1 MSELTARLT
10 DRLRAQKSGRGTDA
24 YLVIPPGDIV
34 SLSVGDPDLPPPP
47 HVIRAAHE
55 ALDAGRTRYTHWQ
68 GLRELRV
75 ALADKLR
82 RENALDYSP
91 DEVIVTVGA
100 EEALYVALTA
110 LIGPGDDV
118 LMADPYFHALPK
130 LVTLAG
136 GTPVFVPVRETDEF
150 ALRADEVERRVSPRA
165 KILIVVTPNN
175 PTGAVL
181 DADALEAL
189 ADVARRRN
197 LIVISDEIYERML
210 YDGARH
216 LSIAGFPGMR
226 ERTIVINGFSKSY
239 SMTGFRLGY
248 LAAPAEMVEALQAL
262 KEPLSICTTS
272 VSQWAGLAAL
282 TGPQDTAERVK
293 TYDER
298 RRVLMDGLTAMG
310 IPFVRPRGGFFLIAN
325 ISTTGLGS
333 LEFCRRLLAEA
344 QVAVFPGAL
353 TSSRDDA
360 IRVSWLVPVDRLR
373 EGLRRMQQFVERLRA
388 GAR

>member
-1 MSELTARLT
+1 MSDLTARLT
-10 DRLRAQKSGRGTDA
+10 DRLRGQKSARGTDA
-24 YLVIPPGDIV
+24 YLVIPPGDVV

-47 HVIRAAHE
+47 HVIRAAHD

-75 ALADKLR
+75 AIAEKLG
-82 RENALDYSP
+82 RENGLDYSP

-110 LIGPGDDV
+110 LVGPGDEV

-136 GTPVFVPVRETDEF
+136 GTPVFVPAREADGF
-150 ALRADEVERRVSPRA
+150 VLQADEVERRISPRA
-165 KILIVVTPNN
+165 KALIVVTPNN

-181 DADALEAL
+181 DANALEAL

-197 LIVISDEIYERML
+197 LIVISDEIYERTL

-216 LSIAGFPGMR
+216 HSIAALSGMR

-248 LAAPAEMVEALQAL
+248 LAAPADMVQALQAL

-282 TGPQDTAERVK
+282 TGPQDAAERVRI
-293 TYDER
+293 YDER
-298 RRVLMDGLTAMG
+298 RRVLMGGLEAMG
-310 IPFVRPRGGFFLIAN
+310 IPYVRPRGGFFMVAN

-333 LEFCRRLLAEA
+333 LEFCRRLLGEA
-344 QVAVFPGAL
+344 RVAVFPGAL
-353 TSSRDDA
+353 TSSRDDV
-360 IRVSWLVPVDRLR
+360 IRMSWLVPVERLR
-373 EGLRRMQQFVERLRA
+373 EGLGRMQEFVARLRA
-388 GAR
+388 AAR

>member
-1 MSELTARLT
+1 MSDLTARLT

-24 YLVIPPGDIV
+24 YLVIPPGDVV
-34 SLSVGDPDLPPPP
+34 SLSVGDPDLPPPA
-47 HVIRAAHE
+47 HVITAAHD

-75 ALADKLR
+75 ALAEKLR
-82 RENALDYSP
+82 RENALEYSA

-110 LIGPGDDV
+110 LIGPGDEV

-136 GTPVFVPVRETDEF
+136 GTPVLVPVKEADGF
-150 ALRADEVERRVSPRA
+150 ALRADEVERRISPRS
-165 KILIVVTPNN
+165 KMLIVVTPNN

-181 DADALEAL
+181 DAGPLEAL
-189 ADVARRRN
+189 ADVARRRD
-197 LIVISDEIYERML
+197 LVVISDEIYERTL

-216 LSIAGFPGMR
+216 TSIAALAGMR

-282 TGPQDTAERVK
+282 TGPQDTAERVRI
-293 TYDER
+293 YDER
-298 RRVLMDGLTAMG
+298 RRVLMDGLASME

-325 ISTTGLGS
+325 IATTGLGS
-333 LEFCRRLLAEA
+333 LEFCKRLLGEA

-353 TSSRDDA
+353 TSSRDDV
-360 IRVSWLVPVDRLR
+360 IRMSWLVPVERLR
-373 EGLRRMQQFVERLRA
+373 VGLGRMRRFVGGLRA